1 MKNNNIILIGMPGA
15 GKSTM
20 GVILAKVMGYR
31 FLDADLL
38 IQEQEKRL
46 LREIIEQEGQ
56 EGFIEIENR
65 VNASICTENTIIAT
79 GGSVIY
85 GAEAMKHLR
94 SIGTVIYIR
103 LSYQTVSER
112 LGNIRQRGVVLK
124 EGQTLYSLYQERC
137 PLYQKY
143 AHLTIDAE
151 GMDTEQLMETILEQL
166 NSAGLYGK

>member
-56 EGFIEIENR
+56 EGFIEVENR

>member
-56 EGFIEIENR
+56 EGFIEVENR

-85 GAEAMKHLR
+85 GAEAMKHLG

>member
-1 MKNNNIILIGMPGA
+1 
-15 GKSTM
+15 M

-56 EGFIEIENR
+56 EGFIEVENR

-85 GAEAMKHLR
+85 GAEAMKHLG

>member
-15 GKSTM
+15 GKRTM

-56 EGFIEIENR
+56 EGFIEVENR

-85 GAEAMKHLR
+85 GAEAMKHLG